1 MPDTGLLVIDMRP
14 ALLKD
19 AHDGEARVAPVA
31 KFADRARATGVPVF
45 YQTAAKSRSHC
56 CRLPARNVPTETSA
70 NDQVPVA
77 FSAPTAT
84 TAPNGANSS
93 RRAYLTRRWR
103 PRG

>member
-56 CRLPARNVPTETSA
+56 
-70 NDQVPVA
+70 
-77 FSAPTAT
+77 
-84 TAPNGANSS
+84 
-93 RRAYLTRRWR
+93 
-103 PRG
+103 